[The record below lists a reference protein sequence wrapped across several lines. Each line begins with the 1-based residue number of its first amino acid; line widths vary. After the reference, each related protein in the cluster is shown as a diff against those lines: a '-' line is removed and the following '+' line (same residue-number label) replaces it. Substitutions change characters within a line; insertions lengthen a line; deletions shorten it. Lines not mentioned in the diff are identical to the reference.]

1 MPTFTVDP
9 TAQPTTCGGAAQVPA
24 SAAAS
29 SIVFYDPNFKF
40 PQALKVA
47 LGADRALPWNLFAT
61 VDFIYTKAINQYYL
75 QDINLRGI
83 AGASAGEAGR
93 PLYGTINPATGGASV
108 QRATNRANDI
118 IMNRNVSK
126 DQSTSLAFQ
135 LQKRFSDGI
144 EFNAAY
150 TYSHSLDIMSM
161 TSDITGSNYSFGS
174 STGRSR
180 TATCAP
186 RRSIARTRFRSAA
199 PSMHHSVPGSR

>member
-1 MPTFTVDP
+1 VE
-9 TAQPTTCGGAAQVPA
+9 
-24 SAAAS
+24 
-29 SIVFYDPNFKF
+29 
-40 PQALKVA
+40 
-47 LGADRALPWNLFAT
+47 LFAT

-135 LQKRFSDGI
+135 LQKRFSDGL
-144 EFNAAY
+144 EFLAAY
-150 TYSHSLDIMSM
+150 TYSHSQDIMSM
-161 TSDITGSNYSFGS
+161 TSDITGSNYSFGILDGTVENRNLRTS
-174 STGRSR
+174 SFDR
-180 TATCAP
+180 P
-186 RRSIARTRFRSAA
+186 HKVRSAA